1 MKFKVEALTWKRNI
15 LKNKMFHL
23 ALYFDEKTNQ
33 KLSFLSEQIK
43 DKLHQNYL
51 EEHHIPFHL
60 TIATYKEI
68 AEKKF
73 IEQANQ
79 LFTKETNQELY
90 FVSIG
95 CFQKST
101 LYLLPVYNEF
111 LNQLILKVHHI
122 FDEYVSISQK
132 NRYLPYHF
140 VPHVS
145 ISRKLNEQQTN
156 QAFKILN
163 HYFEPFYG
171 KVTKIAIVKT
181 NPYQE
186 IKIWNL

>member
-1 MKFKVEALTWKRNI
+1 MRW
-15 LKNKMFHL
+15 
-23 ALYFDEKTNQ
+23 
-33 KLSFLSEQIK
+33 
-43 DKLHQNYL
+43 
-51 EEHHIPFHL
+51 
-60 TIATYKEI
+60 EI
-68 AEKKF
+68 H
-73 IEQANQ
+73 
-79 LFTKETNQELY
+79 
-90 FVSIG
+90 G

-111 LNQLILKVHHI
+111 LNQLILKVYHI

-171 KVTKIAIVKT
+171 KVSKIALVKT

>member
-1 MKFKVEALTWKRNI
+1 MVEALTWKRNI

-33 KLSFLSEQIK
+33 KFSFLNKKVEK
-43 DKLHQNYL
+43 ELHQNYL
-51 EEHHIPFHL
+51 ENHHIPFHL

-68 AEKKF
+68 EEKKF

-79 LFTKETNQELY
+79 LFEKESSQELY
-90 FVSIG
+90 FVSLG

-111 LNQLILKVHHI
+111 LNQLILKI
-122 FDEYVSISQK
+122 YQTFDEYVSISQK

-171 KVTKIAIVKT
+171 KVIQVALVKT

>member
-1 MKFKVEALTWKRNI
+1 
-15 LKNKMFHL
+15 MFHL
-23 ALYFDEKTNQ
+23 ALY
-33 KLSFLSEQIK
+33 
-43 DKLHQNYL
+43 
-51 EEHHIPFHL
+51 
-60 TIATYKEI
+60 
-68 AEKKF
+68 
-73 IEQANQ
+73 
-79 LFTKETNQELY
+79 
-90 FVSIG
+90 
-95 CFQKST
+95 
-101 LYLLPVYNEF
+101 
-111 LNQLILKVHHI
+111 

-171 KVTKIAIVKT
+171 KVIQVALVKT

>member
-1 MKFKVEALTWKRNI
+1 ML
-15 LKNKMFHL
+15 
-23 ALYFDEKTNQ
+23 DEKEYDN
-33 KLSFLSEQIK
+33 
-43 DKLHQNYL
+43 
-51 EEHHIPFHL
+51 
-60 TIATYKEI
+60 
-68 AEKKF
+68 
-73 IEQANQ
+73 
-79 LFTKETNQELY
+79 
-90 FVSIG
+90 
-95 CFQKST
+95 
-101 LYLLPVYNEF
+101 F
-111 LNQLILKVHHI
+111 LNNFDVVLFRLFYLKKKT

-171 KVTKIAIVKT
+171 KVIQVALVKT

>member
-1 MKFKVEALTWKRNI
+1 MFKTELSCEEESLLLQLLDGKKLTRKELLLEINYCSQNTEA
-15 LKNKMFHL
+15 
-23 ALYFDEKTNQ
+23 
-33 KLSFLSEQIK
+33 
-43 DKLHQNYL
+43 
-51 EEHHIPFHL
+51 EE
-60 TIATYKEI
+60 E
-68 AEKKF
+68 
-73 IEQANQ
+73 
-79 LFTKETNQELY
+79 
-90 FVSIG
+90 G
-95 CFQKST
+95 
-101 LYLLPVYNEF
+101 
-111 LNQLILKVHHI
+111 LKVAKSLFAKI
-122 FDEYVSISQK
+122 KNTSDFEFDEYVSISQK

-171 KVTKIAIVKT
+171 KVIQVALVKT

>member
-1 MKFKVEALTWKRNI
+1 MYIDENKEEEAIPDRTSARLVYPEGLLLNIFWQGI
-15 LKNKMFHL
+15 LKI
-23 ALYFDEKTNQ
+23 YQT
-33 KLSFLSEQIK
+33 
-43 DKLHQNYL
+43 
-51 EEHHIPFHL
+51 
-60 TIATYKEI
+60 
-68 AEKKF
+68 
-73 IEQANQ
+73 
-79 LFTKETNQELY
+79 
-90 FVSIG
+90 
-95 CFQKST
+95 
-101 LYLLPVYNEF
+101 
-111 LNQLILKVHHI
+111 
-122 FDEYVSISQK
+122 FDEYVSISPK

-171 KVTKIAIVKT
+171 KVIQVALVKT

>member
-1 MKFKVEALTWKRNI
+1 MDKKMLMTSKEADPLMEESRHAFSEWKTEKI
-15 LKNKMFHL
+15 KNKSGF
-23 ALYFDEKTNQ
+23 Y
-33 KLSFLSEQIK
+33 
-43 DKLHQNYL
+43 
-51 EEHHIPFHL
+51 
-60 TIATYKEI
+60 
-68 AEKKF
+68 
-73 IEQANQ
+73 
-79 LFTKETNQELY
+79 
-90 FVSIG
+90 
-95 CFQKST
+95 
-101 LYLLPVYNEF
+101 PVYNEF
-111 LNQLILKVHHI
+111 LNQLILKI
-122 FDEYVSISQK
+122 YQTFDEYVSISQK

-171 KVTKIAIVKT
+171 KVIQVALVKT

>member
-1 MKFKVEALTWKRNI
+1 MKRKL
-15 LKNKMFHL
+15 L
-23 ALYFDEKTNQ
+23 AVLAACLLLGASSVYAENTSKSGEQTAASQTDN
-33 KLSFLSEQIK
+33 SFA
-43 DKLHQNYL
+43 D
-51 EEHHIPFHL
+51 
-60 TIATYKEI
+60 
-68 AEKKF
+68 
-73 IEQANQ
+73 Q
-79 LFTKETNQELY
+79 LFEKESSQELY
-90 FVSIG
+90 FVSLG

-111 LNQLILKVHHI
+111 LNQLILKI
-122 FDEYVSISQK
+122 YQTFDEYVSISQK

-171 KVTKIAIVKT
+171 KVIQVALVKT